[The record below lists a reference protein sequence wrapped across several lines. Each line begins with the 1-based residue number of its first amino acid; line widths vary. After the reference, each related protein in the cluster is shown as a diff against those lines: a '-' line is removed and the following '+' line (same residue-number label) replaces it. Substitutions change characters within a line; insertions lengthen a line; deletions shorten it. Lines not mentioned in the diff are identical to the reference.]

1 MPNPIE
7 LVRDMERKSEAT
19 IAAANGEAARILD
32 DAKTTAE
39 AVIADGIKA
48 SGEKSAD
55 AIAAAHRENSAL
67 MEKFAI
73 ELEDEIRSL
82 TEAGREKAPGAAE
95 LVYKSIV

>member
-1 MPNPIE
+1 MPDPIE

-19 IAAANGEAARILD
+19 IAAANGEATRILD

-39 AVIADGIKA
+39 A
-48 SGEKSAD
+48 
-55 AIAAAHRENSAL
+55 IAAAHSENRAL
-67 MEKFAI
+67 MDMFAI

-82 TEAGREKAPGAAE
+82 IDAGREKAPVAVE